1 MRLIL
6 LLTTFLFSQHAF
18 SYEWIEDVFYSE
30 FDEAFALAKKGYPWA
45 QFNVGVMYANGE
57 GVSQS
62 DAKAIKW
69 YRKGAEQGN
78 TDAQMHLG
86 VMYANGFGIVADAVR
101 AYAWWSMAKMQGAT
115 SASKQISQLKTSMT
129 LQQIA
134 DGEALA
140 ANCYQSDYRGCE

>member
-1 MRLIL
+1 MRPIL

-69 YRKGAEQGN
+69 YRKGAQQGN
-78 TDAQMHLG
+78 ADAQMHLG
-86 VMYANGFGIVADAVR
+86 VMYANGQGVPENDAEAVKWYRKAADQGD
-101 AYAWWSMAKMQGAT
+101 AYAQNNLGVRYYLGEGAGGGVCI
-115 SASKQISQLKTSMT
+115 K
-129 LQQIA
+129 
-134 DGEALA
+134 
-140 ANCYQSDYRGCE
+140 AN